1 MTTTVQ
7 PSAPPVALA
16 PAARPR
22 SWGRIAIVVG
32 AILLLIAG
40 TYAFAWY
47 RASSL
52 AQGYLCDADAS
63 YNAGKYLEALVGYD
77 EFDPARNAYITR
89 GGYMQV
95 EKIWADPYSW
105 PRPAGVDRAQARI

>member
-1 MTTTVQ
+1 T
-7 PSAPPVALA
+7 P
-16 PAARPR
+16 RP
-22 SWGRIAIVVG
+22 GRRPWRRAAIVVG
-32 AILLLIAG
+32 VVLLLIAV

-52 AQGYLCDADAS
+52 AQSYLRDADAS
-63 YNAGKYLEALVGYD
+63 YAAGKYLEALVGYE
-77 EFDPARNAYITR
+77 EFDPARNAYVTR

-105 PRPAGVDRAQARI
+105 PRPAGVERAQTRIDEI